1 MNFRKL
7 LYIPLF
13 AILAISCDDDEQ
25 NTTDFVQE
33 NVESGA
39 VLRTITTDSNVIPI
53 AISNG
58 MTSTAAGAGLNITVE
73 EQDAQGGDL
82 LAGMDVFISFTD
94 GSADQGDS
102 TSAITEEILVKSIA
116 ASEFSDGPFGL
127 PRYSLEITATEM
139 LSTLNLTPDN
149 IFGGDVF
156 TTRLLLKLTDGRE
169 FSTNNAGG
177 IITAGFFNSPF
188 RYATPIVCDL
198 PTESFVGNYLI
209 EELTPYVDGPTLSD
223 GAVVELVIGENDD
236 TIRTFATTNY
246 PDYCS
251 SLSDFTLQFVCGEIV
266 TPTQNS
272 VCACSSGAGFFGPA
286 TTVENYDASDDTV
299 FLVSFLND
307 VETDCGSPAI
317 TTYRFTKQ

>member
-1 MNFRKL
+1 MKLKNL
-7 LYIPLF
+7 LYLP
-13 AILAISCDDDEQ
+13 ILALLMIGCEDDEQ
-25 NTTDFVQE
+25 KVTDLVQE
-33 NVESGA
+33 SVERGA
-39 VLRTITTDSNVIPI
+39 VLRTVTTTSNVIPI
-53 AISNG
+53 AIADG
-58 MTSTAAGAGLNITVE
+58 ETSTAEGAGLNVLLE
-73 EQDAQGGDL
+73 EQDPQGGAL
-82 LAGMDVFISFTD
+82 LESVDVFISFTD
-94 GSADQGDS
+94 GSEDEGDS
-102 TSAITEEILVKSIA
+102 SAAITEEVFVRTISRD
-116 ASEFSDGPFGL
+116 EFTDGPFGL
-127 PRYSLEITATEM
+127 PRVNLVISADEM

-169 FSTNNAGG
+169 FSSGNAGG

-188 RYATPIVCDL
+188 RYATPVVCNL

-209 EELTPYVDGPTLSD
+209 EELTPYVDGPTLAD
-223 GAVVELVIGENDD
+223 GSIVELRIGENDD
-236 TIRTFATTNY
+236 TIRQFATTNY

-251 SLSDFTLQFVCGEIV
+251 SLNDFTLQFVCGEIV

-286 TTVENYDASDDTV
+286 DVVENYNASDDTV

-307 VETDCGSPAI
+307 VENDCGAPAV